1 MKITKLALVICLFTC
16 PAFAN
21 EESAY
26 AEIARLRQYV
36 GGEDEGD
43 LKVQPLLNQASQ
55 AKKKKQQSSNE
66 PTEGF

>member
-1 MKITKLALVICLFTC
+1 MKITKLVLVICLFSC
-16 PAFAN
+16 SVLAN

-26 AEIARLRQYV
+26 AEVARLRQYV

-55 AKKKKQQSSNE
+55 TKKKKQQPASESNE
-66 PTEGF
+66 GF